1 MGGRQGLEIGK
12 LLRKLLLAGDSKGL
26 LFIVIKIT
34 AVPRPPALGDE
45 GGVHL
50 GEGEGEGEGRER
62 GGRGEGEGEGEGGGR
77 GEGIT

>member
-50 GEGEGEGEGRER
+50 GEGEGEGEGKGSHECTHPLQVS
-62 GGRGEGEGEGEGGGR
+62 GLGL
-77 GEGIT
+77 